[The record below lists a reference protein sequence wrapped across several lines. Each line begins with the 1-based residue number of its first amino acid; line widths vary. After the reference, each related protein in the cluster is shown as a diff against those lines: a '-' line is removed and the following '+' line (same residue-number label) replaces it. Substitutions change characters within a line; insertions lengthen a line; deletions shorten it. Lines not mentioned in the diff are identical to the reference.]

1 MKAKAVR
8 AIRHKTAGH
17 EPLPW
22 QAGRQGSVL
31 YHEHPGTQPTCLPC
45 LNTTIPRG
53 ETLMIDEPFN
63 DDLDD
68 DLDNSDTPR
77 PPSKSQRKRDATAL
91 QDLGARLVEL
101 SATRLNQIPLPD
113 ELLAAVRMAQATT
126 QRGARKRQL
135 QYIGKLMRRIED
147 PEAIRQALD
156 GLSAPARSRHSN

>member
-1 MKAKAVR
+1 
-8 AIRHKTAGH
+8 
-17 EPLPW
+17 
-22 QAGRQGSVL
+22 
-31 YHEHPGTQPTCLPC
+31 
-45 LNTTIPRG
+45 
-53 ETLMIDEPFN
+53 MIDEPFN